1 MNKQCTKCLDV
12 KPADEFYTRRGDKT
26 HSWCKSCINSD
37 TLRRQRLLKADA
49 VAYMGGKC
57 TVCKGIFHN
66 AAFEF
71 HHPDP
76 TAKDYSIGKKKNLKL
91 SDHTEELDKC
101 VLVCSNCHKTIH
113 AKY

>member
-1 MNKQCTKCLDV
+1 MTHSYCKQCVNDQ
-12 KPADEFYTRRGDKT
+12 
-26 HSWCKSCINSD
+26 
-37 TLRRQRLLKADA
+37 TLERQRKLKADA
-49 VAYMGGKC
+49 VDLLGGKC
-57 TVCKGIFHN
+57 TICKGVFHN

-76 TAKDYSIGKKKNLKL
+76 DGKDYSIGNKKCLRIE
-91 SDHTEELDKC
+91 SHIQELTKC